1 MVARKKLPDFFTWF
15 KEVAQKKKKKSKKKI
30 KFCSYFL
37 IAKFG
42 YIGLQ
47 MIAASATSEN
57 QKKKNTYVYFFLR

>member
-1 MVARKKLPDFFTWF
+1 MVQGGSP
-15 KEVAQKKKKKSKKKI
+15 KKKKKSKKKK

>member
-15 KEVAQKKKKKSKKKI
+15 KDVAKKKKKKI
-30 KFCSYFL
+30 CSYFL
-37 IAKFG
+37 VAKFG

-57 QKKKNTYVYFFLR
+57 QKKKNTYVKFFLR